1 MDAWRTVVVFVFSVS
16 VCILSTRGSAGRQR
30 AEDFL
35 QSGGGDSQISDS
47 PQPNEEDRVERLWV
61 NCRTSSPARSKLQK
75 LIAVMA
81 PQTKYTLLDCLN
93 RQSFRATVSGGENGS
108 KICKLNEDSAISPAV
123 EPPNYSPAPSHGQ
136 APKTFEEFKPIG
148 DEGSIGSGSGQSV
161 GQDASTARQLRHT
174 KQSKEDDDTDTDA
187 DTDTDTPSNTT
198 IIVSI
203 VRNDILTDNG
213 KKDEMP
219 LLTVSSSST
228 GSSLESFHP
237 GNSVKKE
244 KFEISSFKTK

>member
-30 AEDFL
+30 AEGFL
-35 QSGGGDSQISDS
+35 QRGGGDSQISDS
-47 PQPNEEDRVERLWV
+47 PQPNEEDTVERLWV

-108 KICKLNEDSAISPAV
+108 KIC
-123 EPPNYSPAPSHGQ
+123 PAPSHGP

-203 VRNDILTDNG
+203 VLTATGHYCLYCYNG